1 MKIGLTPSGQSGEHQ
16 LPIDIVRDTLYVIN
30 RGREQTAV
38 LMIVS
43 FRDMQTKAIYDNE
56 STKAARKRLPMGL
69 WRIAQRKLDQ
79 LARVPRLSQLTLP
92 PVNRLEP
99 LKGDREGQHSIRV
112 NEQYRI
118 CFVWTDQGPADV
130 EITDYH

>member
-1 MKIGLTPSGQSGEHQ
+1 
-16 LPIDIVRDTLYVIN
+16 
-30 RGREQTAV
+30 
-38 LMIVS
+38 MIVS
-43 FRDMQTKAIYDNE
+43 FRDRQTRAVYDNE
-56 STKAARKRLPMGL
+56 STKAARKRLPVGL

-79 LARVPRLSQLTLP
+79 LTRVARLSQLAIP
-92 PVNRLEP
+92 PGNQLEP

-118 CFVWTDQGPADV
+118 CFVWSDQGPEHV

>member
-1 MKIGLTPSGQSGEHQ
+1 
-16 LPIDIVRDTLYVIN
+16 
-30 RGREQTAV
+30 
-38 LMIVS
+38 MIVS
-43 FRDMQTKAIYDNE
+43 FRDKHTKAIYDNE
-56 STKAARKRLPMGL
+56 STKVARKRLPAEL

-79 LARVPRLSQLTLP
+79 LGRVARLSQLALP
-92 PVNRLEP
+92 PGNQLEP

-118 CFVWTDQGPADV
+118 CFVWTDQGPAHV